1 MFFEILRLLAN
12 AMMIVDFLLLKVCLK
27 SKNNTVL
34 GIH

>member
-12 AMMIVDFLLLKVCLK
+12 VMMIVDFLLIIVCFK